1 MISVIS
7 VDDMVPHGLL
17 WVVVWIVVGGFL
29 WIIIVSWEVA
39 LLVVALRLVGLLVV
53 ALWVRVSEREAEV
66 SLIWVGNTITV
77 IIWVTIVRNAVTIC
91 IDRSVYLWVIVW
103 VI

>member
-1 MISVIS
+1 MRIKFGRSW
-7 VDDMVPHGLL
+7 HLL
-17 WVVVWIVVGGFL
+17 LADFSIFNFTADIEL
-29 WIIIVSWEVA
+29 TIIVSWEVA

-77 IIWVTIVRNAVTIC
+77 IIWVTLKIC
-91 IDRSVYLWVIVW
+91 QRS
-103 VI
+103 